1 MSDVTHSAVL
11 MAGGQSRRMGQD
23 KALLPVDG
31 QPLWRRQLAVLK
43 ATNPEC
49 TYLSVA
55 AGSSLAAPGVER
67 IEDHVPDAGPLAG
80 LDAVLQALTEPL
92 LLVLAVD
99 LPRMTSGYLQA
110 LLDASMPGCGCVP
123 TIAGRAEPLAAVYP
137 REIVGVVAARL
148 VNRDL
153 SLRGL
158 VEECLDL
165 GLVTHMPVVDEDRP
179 AFTNVNEPSDW

>member
-1 MSDVTHSAVL
+1 
-11 MAGGQSRRMGQD
+11 MGQD
-23 KALLPVDG
+23 KAMLPLEG
-31 QPLWRRQLAVLK
+31 RPLWQRQLEVLQ
-43 ATNPEC
+43 ATKPVH

-55 AGSSLAAPGVER
+55 VDSTLAAPGVER

-80 LDAVLQALTEPL
+80 LDAVLQGVTDPL

-137 REIVGVVAARL
+137 REIAGVVAARL
-148 VNRDL
+148 ANRDL